1 MLPALGET
9 SWEAAVVERERSVAG
24 DVLWRN
30 GHMDLDWRKRAS
42 MLVNGSRRWKA
53 RRGYCEVRVVW
64 ISRCRGRRGKME
76 WKRGLWV
83 DTNHFICG
91 PDAKLNGRASASNG
105 RVMIGC
111 CRFSMPTPS

>member
-1 MLPALGET
+1 MIGHRRPRTWRLDMLPALGET

-53 RRGYCEVRVVW
+53 RRGTVR
-64 ISRCRGRRGKME
+64 
-76 WKRGLWV
+76 
-83 DTNHFICG
+83 CG
-91 PDAKLNGRASASNG
+91 
-105 RVMIGC
+105 
-111 CRFSMPTPS
+111 

>member
-53 RRGYCEVRVVW
+53 RRGTVR
-64 ISRCRGRRGKME
+64 
-76 WKRGLWV
+76 
-83 DTNHFICG
+83 CG
-91 PDAKLNGRASASNG
+91 
-105 RVMIGC
+105 
-111 CRFSMPTPS
+111 